1 MVIGDKLPWRLVLK
15 MHAGWLAAVFA
26 VAFGARVWIYFGGRI
41 PFTPVPFQIAGV
53 AIAIFLA
60 FRNNSSYDRW
70 WEGRKLWGSLTNT
83 SRTFARQVMT
93 FVDGSTEA
101 GQALQREL
109 VHRHIAFLNALRHQ
123 LRGEPPLEGTAGL
136 VPKEEQ
142 EALASQKNV
151 AAWLVHQAGVRLA
164 DAVKRG
170 LITEQRHVWL
180 DMTLTE
186 LINHQGGC
194 ERLKSTPVP
203 TAYRFFS
210 HRFTRLFILVL
221 PLGLVEQL
229 GPFTIGTVVVLAFV
243 FLVLDTI
250 GRVLEDPFSLGPNGL
265 ALSAMCRNIEIN
277 LRQQLGETAL
287 PPAVVPEHRG
297 VVDVLM

>member
-15 MHAGWLAAVFA
+15 LHAGWLAAVFV

-70 WEGRKLWGSLTNT
+70 WEGRKLWGAITNS

-93 FVDGSTEA
+93 FIDGSTEA
-101 GQALQREL
+101 GQTVQREL
-109 VHRHIAFLNALRHQ
+109 VHRHVAWLNALRHQ
-123 LRGEPPLEGTAGL
+123 LRGEPALEGSDGL
-136 VPKEEQ
+136 ISKDEQ
-142 EALASQKNV
+142 GTLSAQKNV
-151 AAWLVHQAGVRLA
+151 AAWLVHQNGLCLA

-170 LITEQRHVWL
+170 LLTEQRHMWL
-180 DMTLTE
+180 DATLTE

-194 ERLKSTPVP
+194 ERLKTTPIP
-203 TAYRFFS
+203 TAYRFFT
-210 HRFTRLFILVL
+210 HRFTRLFIVVL

-229 GPFTIGTVVVLAFV
+229 GPFTIGTVCALAFI

-250 GRVLEDPFSLGPNGL
+250 GQVLEDPFSLGPNGL

-277 LRQQLGETAL
+277 LRQQLGETEL
-287 PPAVVPEHRG
+287 PPALVPEHRG

>member
-15 MHAGWLAAVFA
+15 LQAGWLAAVFV
-26 VAFGARVWIYFGGRI
+26 VAFSARVWIYYGGKI

-70 WEGRKLWGSLTNT
+70 WEGRKLWGSITNS

-93 FVDGSTEA
+93 FIDGASA
-101 GQALQREL
+101 DGQALQREL
-109 VHRHIAFLNALRHQ
+109 IYRHIAFLNALRHQ
-123 LRGEPPLEGTAGL
+123 LRGEPPLEGAQGL
-136 VPKEEQ
+136 VSPEEL
-142 EALASQKNV
+142 EALGKQKNV
-151 AAWLVHQAGVRLA
+151 AAGLVHQNGVRLSEG
-164 DAVKRG
+164 VKRG
-170 LITEQRHVWL
+170 LLSEQRHVWL
-180 DMTLTE
+180 DATLTE
-186 LINHQGGC
+186 LINCQGGC
-194 ERLKSTPVP
+194 ERLKSTPIP
-203 TAYRFFS
+203 TAYRFFT
-210 HRFTRLFILVL
+210 HRFTRLFIVVL

-229 GPFTIGTVVVLAFV
+229 GAFTIGTVLALAFI

-277 LRQQLGETAL
+277 VRQQLGEAEL
-287 PPAVVPEHRG
+287 PPALVPEHRG